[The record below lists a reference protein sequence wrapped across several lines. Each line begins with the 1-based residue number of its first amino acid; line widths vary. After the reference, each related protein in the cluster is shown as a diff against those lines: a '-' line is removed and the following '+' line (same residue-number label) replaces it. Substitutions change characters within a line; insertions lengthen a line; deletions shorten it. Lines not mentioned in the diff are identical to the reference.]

1 MMKFRKGTSKDM
13 ESVYMM
19 GYDVWGENM
28 ASDEYITMCN
38 DSVKYKRGTWYV
50 LEDLDTKELVSSLIV
65 YELPSSEDRTSRGIG
80 SIATPLTL
88 RKRGYASILIEQVIQ
103 DLERT
108 EKCTDFFLYSDIGT
122 AFYHKLNFIE
132 LPPAKQKYKDNICM
146 YYSKDNVRD
155 HSPIEIPDYF

>member
-1 MMKFRKGTSKDM
+1 MKKIRKATSEDM

-28 ASDEYITMCN
+28 PSDEYITMCN
-38 DSVKYKRGTWYV
+38 HSVKYKRGTWYV

-80 SIATPLTL
+80 SIATPFTL
-88 RKRGYASILIEQVIQ
+88 RKRGYASILIKQVIQ
-103 DLERT
+103 DLEKN

-122 AFYHKLNFIE
+122 SFYNNLNFIE
-132 LPPAKQKYKDNICM
+132 LPPAKQKYKDSICM
-146 YYSKDNVRD
+146 YYSKKKGN
-155 HSPIEIPDYF
+155 HTPIPDYF

>member
-1 MMKFRKGTSKDM
+1 MMKFRKATSEDM

-28 ASDEYITMCN
+28 PSDEYIMMCN
-38 DSVKYKRGTWYV
+38 RSVKYKRGTWYV

-88 RKRGYASILIEQVIQ
+88 RKRGYASILIQQVIQ

-108 EKCTDFFLYSDIGT
+108 EKCTDFFLYSDIGKE
-122 AFYHKLNFIE
+122 FYNKLNFID
-132 LPPAKQKYKDNICM
+132 LPPAKQKYKDSICM
-146 YYSKDNVRD
+146 YYSKEKCI
-155 HSPIEIPDYF
+155 HTPIKIPDYF